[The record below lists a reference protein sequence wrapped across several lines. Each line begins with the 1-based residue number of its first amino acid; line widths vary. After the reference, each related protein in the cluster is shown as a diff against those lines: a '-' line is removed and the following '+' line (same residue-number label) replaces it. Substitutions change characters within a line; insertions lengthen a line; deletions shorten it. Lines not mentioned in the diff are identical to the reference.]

1 MEQAK
6 ATIWSRLWG
15 LLAIAVGVAYVG
27 VGLPWVLEL
36 FAQWALFGLP
46 ERLREEGF
54 IGHRVCASF
63 GIAAFLVQTLVA
75 LVVAWGGLG
84 ELLGRPRRTGREPA
98 PTAPS
103 DPD

>member
-15 LLAIAVGVAYVG
+15 LLAITAAVGWGAVSLLFILGTTREWTPVALDWATFVTAAIVYG
-27 VGLPWVLEL
+27 PSCLAVL
-36 FAQWALFGLP
+36 
-46 ERLREEGF
+46 
-54 IGHRVCASF
+54 VSS
-63 GIAAFLVQTLVA
+63 LVA
-75 LVVAWGGLG
+75 CRALS